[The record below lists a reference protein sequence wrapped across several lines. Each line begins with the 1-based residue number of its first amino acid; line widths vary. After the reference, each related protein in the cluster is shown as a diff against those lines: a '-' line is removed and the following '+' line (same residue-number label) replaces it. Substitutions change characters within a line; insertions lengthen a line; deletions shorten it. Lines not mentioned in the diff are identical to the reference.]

1 MRGETNTGVTLQ
13 TLHPTEF
20 DAGVVLDQTPEPGV
34 PIPNPASY
42 TYADL
47 QRMSSVMSAEML
59 IKSIRERTFVPPYKD
74 VRKGSIQAPTRPA
87 SFAPKIEPK
96 TRCLDFQSMSSS
108 HILRMNRAIA
118 PLWAEARL
126 ASESGTTSVIFGPN
140 MYLAEV
146 SNAKKISTIEPGLPY
161 LPFDES
167 DQFKTISVPLMINT
181 VDGQTLVVPTLKLP
195 GTTYR
200 PAAALAQSANLLL
213 DSSRQQAERVL
224 TFHEPLKVPQDIRG
238 YVKSVWQ
245 PA

>member
-1 MRGETNTGVTLQ
+1 LRGETNTGVTLQ

-47 QRMSSVMSAEML
+47 RRMSSVMSAEML

-74 VRKGSIQAPTRPA
+74 IRKGSIQAPTRLT

-108 HILRMNRAIA
+108 HILRMNRAIP

-126 ASESGTTSVIFGPN
+126 ASENSTTSVIFGPN

-161 LPFDES
+161 LSFDEN
-167 DQFKTISVPLMINT
+167 DQIKTISAPLMINT
-181 VDGQTLVVPTLKLP
+181 VDGQTLVIPTLKLP

-213 DSSRQQAERVL
+213 DSSKQQAERVL